1 MKVSMCVSVKAK
13 SAPPFRDATDKQTQF
28 EFIAVYKSKDTTVYY
43 QICLSEMVA
52 QGFNNPGV
60 ISPSTPKERKFES
73 G

>member
-1 MKVSMCVSVKAK
+1 VSLNEGQ
-13 SAPPFRDATDKQTQF
+13 SAPPLCEATDEQTHF
-28 EFIAVYKSKDTTVYY
+28 EFIAVYKSKDTIVYH

-52 QGFNNPGV
+52 QEFNNPGV